1 MAPQLKVAPNELV
14 TITGANF
21 GAIKPNENTDVTI
34 AAIKFGTIECFQTVT
49 LWSATSITLQMC
61 AASGTDLP
69 ISITLGTKAS
79 PPFATVI
86 KVKAVVECEAGR
98 FSSSLLYDNSF
109 DDSSNLSSLLSK
121 VPTAMTT
128 ISASLA
134 QVVDTV
140 KPSRRS

>member
-34 AAIKFGTIECFQTVT
+34 AAIKFGTTECFQTVA
-49 LWSATSITLQMC
+49 LWNATSITLQMC
-61 AASGTDLP
+61 AASGTNLP
-69 ISITLGTKAS
+69 INITLGTKTS

-86 KVKAVVECEAGR
+86 KVKAVVECDAGK
-98 FSSSLLYDNSF
+98 FSSSLLYDNSL

-121 VPTAMTT
+121 VPSATST